1 MLRNQKLIFYFVRRK
16 KMIDA
21 IMAVLAFVGLT
32 TIVFVVVIWL
42 CAYWATSSTFIGSM
56 KRRKDN
62 D

>member
-1 MLRNQKLIFYFVRRK
+1 
-16 KMIDA
+16 MIDA

-56 KRRKDN
+56 KRRKED

>member
-1 MLRNQKLIFYFVRRK
+1 
-16 KMIDA
+16 MIDL
-21 IMAVLAFVGLT
+21 IMATLAFIGLSA
-32 TIVFVVVIWL
+32 ILFVLLIWL